1 VTARILLLLVI
12 ALHGCTPDAHAHDF
26 GGARSNEMSPDP
38 RSWRGFSV
46 DLRTVVEGIEG
57 ERGVVVRAA
66 PDDGSNTG
74 RVTVDFGGDGA
85 LRFSVS
91 GAAARRLLED
101 GGRSSVPA
109 GTKGTVVRLPA
120 QSAGDVLSA
129 VVNTRGVVEARSL
142 VIHGGVAR
150 LLGGDT
156 ATAALQDDGHA
167 TVLAPPP
174 AP

>member
-1 VTARILLLLVI
+1 VTARILVLLLAV
-12 ALHGCTPDAHAHDF
+12 LGWTTPAAAHDF

-46 DLRTVVEGIEG
+46 DLRRVVEGIQG
-57 ERGVVVRAA
+57 ERAVVVRAV
-66 PDDGSNTG
+66 PDDRSSAG

-91 GAAARRLLED
+91 GAAARQLIED
-101 GGRSSVPA
+101 GRRSSRPA
-109 GTKGTVVRLPA
+109 GTTATVVRLPA
-120 QSAGDVLSA
+120 RSAGDVLSS

-156 ATAALQDDGHA
+156 TTAALPDAGHA
-167 TVLAPPP
+167 IVPVAPLTP
-174 AP
+174 